1 MWRTEF
7 LLPAKKNA
15 SANVLFLSFFCILTK
30 NGKSPADKKSSA
42 GQISRFQLRTRGRIP
57 VRSTVTSAKHELS
70 KINITQKGG
79 AAKVSLLSPRKRM
92 KTLKYWGAFFIIVLL
107 LLIPCA
113 AIFYLSQSNVD
124 IVSLAMDNIP
134 FVCIGGVLYIALF
147 KAANTL
153 FEKSKYEK
161 SADAFGMTNDFDYF
175 KLSDKERKEYDKQR
189 KEEMNRVMPDS
200 TIRKASHPGSKNPE
214 TDMQALSGMAG
225 VKKAIERIVARATYD
240 KEHGKKGEGYS
251 SHYVFYGAPGTGKT
265 TFARILTGFLYKNK
279 VIKKNLCI
287 EVDGNLLKAS
297 APGEGAMKA
306 EILVKNAIGGVLF
319 IDEAYSMAEG
329 YGNEA
334 VDTLIKLME
343 DMRGQFVL
351 ILAGYTEPMAKLLSS
366 NPGFRSRIK
375 DYIEFPDY
383 TVEEA
388 AGIFQSMASAAG
400 LRISKECMAKFCE
413 RYERE
418 LPKAD
423 FGNAR
428 TVRNILDEAI
438 TNHAVRIKK
447 DHKAKQGLLVA
458 ADIEL
463 ETRKII

>member
-1 MWRTEF
+1 
-7 LLPAKKNA
+7 
-15 SANVLFLSFFCILTK
+15 
-30 NGKSPADKKSSA
+30 
-42 GQISRFQLRTRGRIP
+42 
-57 VRSTVTSAKHELS
+57 
-70 KINITQKGG
+70 
-79 AAKVSLLSPRKRM
+79 M
-92 KTLKYWGAFFIIVLL
+92 KLLKYWISFLLLILLIALPCGAFFYASQNGYDLL
-107 LLIPCA
+107 
-113 AIFYLSQSNVD
+113 Q
-124 IVSLAMDNIP
+124 LAMDNLSV
-134 FVCIGGVLYIALF
+134 VCIGGVIYAALF
-147 KAANTL
+147 KGANML

-161 SADAFGMTNDFDYF
+161 SVNAFGMTNDFDYF

-214 TDMQALSGMAG
+214 ADMAHLSGMDG
-225 VKKAIERIVARATYD
+225 VKDKIEKIVARAAYD
-240 KEHGKKGEGYS
+240 KEHGKKGAGYT

-279 VIKKNLCI
+279 IIKKNLCI

-351 ILAGYTEPMAKLLSS
+351 ILAGYTEPMSRLLSS

-383 TVEEA
+383 TVKEA
-388 AGIFQSMASAAG
+388 EGIFRSMAAQAG
-400 LRISKECMAKFCE
+400 LKVSKEAIIRFRE
-413 RYERE
+413 RYENE

-447 DHKAKQGLLVA
+447 DHNAKTNLIIA
-458 ADIEL
+458 EDIEL
-463 ETRKII
+463 DSRQII

>member
-1 MWRTEF
+1 
-7 LLPAKKNA
+7 
-15 SANVLFLSFFCILTK
+15 
-30 NGKSPADKKSSA
+30 
-42 GQISRFQLRTRGRIP
+42 
-57 VRSTVTSAKHELS
+57 
-70 KINITQKGG
+70 
-79 AAKVSLLSPRKRM
+79 M
-92 KTLKYWGAFFIIVLL
+92 KLLKYWISFLLLILLIVLPCGAFFYASRNGYDLL
-107 LLIPCA
+107 
-113 AIFYLSQSNVD
+113 Q
-124 IVSLAMDNIP
+124 LAMDNLSV
-134 FVCIGGVLYIALF
+134 VCIGGVIYAALF
-147 KAANTL
+147 KGANML

-161 SADAFGMTNDFDYF
+161 SVNAFGMTNDFDYF

-214 TDMQALSGMAG
+214 IDMAQLSGMDG
-225 VKKAIERIVARATYD
+225 VKTKIEKIVARAAYD
-240 KEHGKKGEGYS
+240 KEHGKKGAGYT

-265 TFARILTGFLYKNK
+265 TFARILTGFLYQNK
-279 VIKKNLCI
+279 IIKKNLCI

-351 ILAGYTEPMAKLLSS
+351 ILAGYTEPMARLLSS

-383 TVEEA
+383 TVKEA
-388 AGIFQSMASAAG
+388 EGIFRSMAAQAG
-400 LRISKECMAKFCE
+400 LKVSKEAIIRFRE
-413 RYERE
+413 RYENE

-447 DHKAKQGLLVA
+447 DHNAKTNLIIA
-458 ADIEL
+458 EDIEL
-463 ETRKII
+463 DSRQII

>member
-1 MWRTEF
+1 
-7 LLPAKKNA
+7 
-15 SANVLFLSFFCILTK
+15 
-30 NGKSPADKKSSA
+30 
-42 GQISRFQLRTRGRIP
+42 
-57 VRSTVTSAKHELS
+57 
-70 KINITQKGG
+70 
-79 AAKVSLLSPRKRM
+79 M
-92 KTLKYWGAFFIIVLL
+92 KLLKYWISFLLLILLIALPCGAFFYASQNGYDLL
-107 LLIPCA
+107 
-113 AIFYLSQSNVD
+113 Q
-124 IVSLAMDNIP
+124 LAMDNLSV
-134 FVCIGGVLYIALF
+134 VCIGGVIYAALF
-147 KAANTL
+147 KGANML

-161 SADAFGMTNDFDYF
+161 SVNAFGMTNDFDYF

-214 TDMQALSGMAG
+214 ADMAQLSGMDG
-225 VKKAIERIVARATYD
+225 VKDKIEKIVARAAYD
-240 KEHGKKGEGYS
+240 KEHGKKGAGYT

-279 VIKKNLCI
+279 IIKKNLCI

-351 ILAGYTEPMAKLLSS
+351 ILAGYTEPMSRLLSS

-383 TVEEA
+383 TVKEA
-388 AGIFQSMASAAG
+388 EGIFRSMAAQAG
-400 LRISKECMAKFCE
+400 LKVSKEAIIRFRE
-413 RYERE
+413 RYENE

-447 DHKAKQGLLVA
+447 DHNAKTNLIIA
-458 ADIEL
+458 EDIEL
-463 ETRKII
+463 DSRQII

>member
-1 MWRTEF
+1 
-7 LLPAKKNA
+7 
-15 SANVLFLSFFCILTK
+15 
-30 NGKSPADKKSSA
+30 
-42 GQISRFQLRTRGRIP
+42 
-57 VRSTVTSAKHELS
+57 
-70 KINITQKGG
+70 
-79 AAKVSLLSPRKRM
+79 M
-92 KTLKYWGAFFIIVLL
+92 KLLKYWISFLLLILLIVLPCGAFFYASRNGYDLL
-107 LLIPCA
+107 
-113 AIFYLSQSNVD
+113 Q
-124 IVSLAMDNIP
+124 LAMDNLSV
-134 FVCIGGVLYIALF
+134 VCIGGVIYAALF
-147 KAANTL
+147 KGANML

-161 SADAFGMTNDFDYF
+161 SVNAFGMTNDFDYF

-214 TDMQALSGMAG
+214 TDMAQLSGMDG
-225 VKKAIERIVARATYD
+225 VKTKIEKIVARAAYD
-240 KEHGKKGEGYS
+240 KEHGKKGAGYT

-279 VIKKNLCI
+279 IIKKNLCI

-351 ILAGYTEPMAKLLSS
+351 ILAGYTEPMARLLSS

-383 TVEEA
+383 TVKEA
-388 AGIFQSMASAAG
+388 EGIFRSMAAKAG
-400 LRISKECMAKFCE
+400 LKVSKEAIIRFKE
-413 RYERE
+413 RYENE

-447 DHKAKQGLLVA
+447 DHNAKTNLIIA
-458 ADIEL
+458 EDIEL
-463 ETRKII
+463 DSRKII

>member
-1 MWRTEF
+1 
-7 LLPAKKNA
+7 
-15 SANVLFLSFFCILTK
+15 
-30 NGKSPADKKSSA
+30 
-42 GQISRFQLRTRGRIP
+42 
-57 VRSTVTSAKHELS
+57 
-70 KINITQKGG
+70 
-79 AAKVSLLSPRKRM
+79 M
-92 KTLKYWGAFFIIVLL
+92 KLLKYWISFLLLILLIVLPCGAFFYASRNGYDLL
-107 LLIPCA
+107 
-113 AIFYLSQSNVD
+113 Q
-124 IVSLAMDNIP
+124 LAMDNLSV
-134 FVCIGGVLYIALF
+134 VCIGGVIYAALF
-147 KAANTL
+147 KGANML

-161 SADAFGMTNDFDYF
+161 SVNAFGMTNDFDYF

-214 TDMQALSGMAG
+214 IDMAQLSGMDG
-225 VKKAIERIVARATYD
+225 VKTKIEKIVARAAYD
-240 KEHGKKGEGYS
+240 KEHGKKGAGYT

-265 TFARILTGFLYKNK
+265 TFARILTGFLYQNK
-279 VIKKNLCI
+279 IIKKNLCI

-351 ILAGYTEPMAKLLSS
+351 ILAGYTEPMARLLSS

-383 TVEEA
+383 TVKEA
-388 AGIFQSMASAAG
+388 EGIFRSMATKAG
-400 LRISKECMAKFCE
+400 LKVSKEAIIRFKE
-413 RYERE
+413 RYENE

-447 DHKAKQGLLVA
+447 DHNAKTNLIIA
-458 ADIEL
+458 EDIEL
-463 ETRKII
+463 DSRKII

>member
-1 MWRTEF
+1 
-7 LLPAKKNA
+7 
-15 SANVLFLSFFCILTK
+15 
-30 NGKSPADKKSSA
+30 
-42 GQISRFQLRTRGRIP
+42 
-57 VRSTVTSAKHELS
+57 
-70 KINITQKGG
+70 
-79 AAKVSLLSPRKRM
+79 M
-92 KTLKYWGAFFIIVLL
+92 KLLKYWISFLLLILLIALPCGAFFYASQNGYDLL
-107 LLIPCA
+107 
-113 AIFYLSQSNVD
+113 Q
-124 IVSLAMDNIP
+124 LAMDNLSV
-134 FVCIGGVLYIALF
+134 VCIGGVIYAALF
-147 KAANTL
+147 KGANML

-161 SADAFGMTNDFDYF
+161 SVNAFGMTNDFDYF

-214 TDMQALSGMAG
+214 ADMAQLSGMDG
-225 VKKAIERIVARATYD
+225 VKDKIEKIVARAAYD
-240 KEHGKKGEGYS
+240 KEHGKKGAGYT

-279 VIKKNLCI
+279 IIKKNLCI

-351 ILAGYTEPMAKLLSS
+351 ILAGYTEPMSRLLSS

-383 TVEEA
+383 TVKEA
-388 AGIFQSMASAAG
+388 EGIFRSMAAQAG
-400 LRISKECMAKFCE
+400 LKVSKEAIIRFRA
-413 RYERE
+413 RYENE

-447 DHKAKQGLLVA
+447 DHNAKTNLIIA
-458 ADIEL
+458 EDIEL
-463 ETRKII
+463 DSRQII